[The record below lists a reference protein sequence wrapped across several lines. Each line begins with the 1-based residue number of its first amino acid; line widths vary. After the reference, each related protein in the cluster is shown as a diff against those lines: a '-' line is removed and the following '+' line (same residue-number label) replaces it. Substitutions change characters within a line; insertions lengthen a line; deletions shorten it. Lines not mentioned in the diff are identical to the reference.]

1 LKEAQVAGQ
10 EHTTQVLVIGVE
22 HAEGGT
28 NVRTRTHNTGVLSI
42 LGVRSAH
49 NHETHTAK
57 FSIAQISN
65 YTYLIEL
72 L

>member
-1 LKEAQVAGQ
+1 MAEQ
-10 EHTTQVLVIGVE
+10 EHTTQVFVIGVE
-22 HAEGGT
+22 HAGGGT
-28 NVRTRTHNTGVLSI
+28 NVRTRSHNTGVLSV

-49 NHETHTAK
+49 NHETHTDR
-57 FSIAQISN
+57 FSIALISN